1 MDTIFFFFFRKKRR
15 CIISLPSLFINS
27 AYMFSPRREIGC
39 FELFTDKNFFKTS
52 LVMHKFILLFQKRLL
67 ALDSLHTS
75 FPLRISWVN
84 VTKPQFPADLV
95 TFTEEILYGKLLFCV
110 LCDTAIAT
118 MHYLILIVI
127 KLFLSFQEFWI

>member
-67 ALDSLHTS
+67 ALDSLHRS
-75 FPLRISWVN
+75 FPLRIS
-84 VTKPQFPADLV
+84 
-95 TFTEEILYGKLLFCV
+95 
-110 LCDTAIAT
+110 
-118 MHYLILIVI
+118 
-127 KLFLSFQEFWI
+127 